1 MLNWSV
7 TLREKYRLRVIED
20 RVLGKIFGPKR
31 DDEKREW
38 RRLLM
43 KIFMI
48 YNLHHI
54 LFGGSDQEE

>member
-1 MLNWSV
+1 
-7 TLREKYRLRVIED
+7 LREKYRLRVIEN